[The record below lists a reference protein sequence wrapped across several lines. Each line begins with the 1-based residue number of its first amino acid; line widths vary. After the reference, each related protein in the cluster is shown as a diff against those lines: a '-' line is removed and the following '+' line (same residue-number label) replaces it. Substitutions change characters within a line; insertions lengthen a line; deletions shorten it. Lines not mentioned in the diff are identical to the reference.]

1 MSTRTVVLKDIRNIF
16 IGIVLSCLLLN
27 SVPGTAQQLNPWP
40 KPIQENKPWARWW
53 WMGNAVDTVNLSA
66 AMQKYHEAGFGGL
79 EIAPIYG
86 AKGFEDRYLRFLS
99 PAWVN
104 TLRFVLHKGD
114 RLDMGV
120 DLTTG
125 TGWPFGGPQVS
136 TEDAATK
143 LVYRIYRLGK
153 GQRLTEAIRPA
164 DQRDKK
170 AVLSEV
176 VAFDGEGNAKI
187 LTEKVDTQ
195 GMLDWDAPQGDWTLY
210 AVFVGKTGQQVKRAA
225 PGGEGYTLDH
235 FSTAAVDHYLNR
247 FDTAF
252 AEQEIG
258 VRAFYN
264 DSYEVYGAD
273 WTPGFFSEFEQRRGY
288 DLRLHLPELFA
299 DTGDVRVAR
308 VKADY
313 RETVGDLLRENFTER
328 WTAWAHGRH
337 AKTKNQAHGS
347 PSNLLDLYAT
357 VDIPEMETFG
367 SSDFPIPGFK
377 PGIKPKSGDK
387 PDPVLM
393 KFPSSAAHLK
403 GKPLVSSETF
413 TWLGEHFRSSLSQFK
428 PEVEQCFLAGINHV
442 FYHGITYS
450 PQDVPWPG
458 WLFYASVNMVPTNSW
473 WPHVRG
479 LNTYIT
485 RVQSIL
491 QSGVMDNEV
500 LLYWPAYDI
509 WDDPKGGMKS
519 LTYHNVEDWLHPAT
533 FYRIARALMDE
544 GYGVDF
550 VSDRLLADLQADR
563 GHLQSPG
570 GNRYRVLL
578 VPAARRMPLETLA
591 KIKEFAEK
599 GIQVVFEQLPEDV
612 PGFGNYEQRNRLFKQ
627 LIDSLS
633 SATNIHVTPDVV
645 SGLGKMKFMGE
656 PLVHEGLRFV
666 RLKSGGKTIYYV
678 VNHGKEDLDK
688 WIAFNTQSRHVLL
701 MDPQQGDFGWCNAK
715 IQGNQSQV
723 HLQIRTGESLFVQ
736 FGDQS
741 SLDGLPRWNYRE
753 ALDSIIELSNAWK
766 LSFREGGPQL
776 PVDTQL
782 KQPIYWTALPGEAY
796 SSFSGIGVYETSFTL
811 DAIDRA
817 GRYDLVLDDLA
828 ESARIWV
835 NDEDAGWIGSVPYQ
849 LDISKYLKQGKNTL
863 RIEVANLMANRIRFM
878 EKNHIKWN
886 DYHEINVV
894 NIDYK
899 TFDASGWDIQPSGLQ
914 GNVVIR
920 KYRLR

>member
-1 MSTRTVVLKDIRNIF
+1 MNRKQAIF
-16 IGIVLSCLLLN
+16 TGIECFLLGCLLLN
-27 SVPGTAQQLNPWP
+27 SSPGAAQQQHPWP
-40 KPIQENKPWARWW
+40 EPVKENKPWARWW
-53 WMGNAVDTVNLSA
+53 WMGNAVDTENLSA
-66 AMQKYHEAGFGGL
+66 AMQKYQAAGFGGL

-86 AKGFEDRYLRFLS
+86 AKGFEDRYLPFLS
-99 PAWVN
+99 PAWVDQ
-104 TLRFVLHKGD
+104 LRFTVREGD

-136 TEDAATK
+136 TEDAATR
-143 LVYRIYRLGK
+143 LVHRTYRLGT
-153 GQRLTEAIRPA
+153 GQRLTEAIRPES
-164 DQRDKK
+164 QRAEK
-170 AVLSEV
+170 AVLSEVLSEV
-176 VAFDGEGNAKI
+176 VAFDAAGNAKI
-187 LTEKVDTQ
+187 ITEKVDAQ
-195 GMLDWDAPQGDWTLY
+195 GMLDWVAPQGDWTLY
-210 AVFVGKTGQQVKRAA
+210 AVFIGKTGQKVKRAA
-225 PGGEGYTLDH
+225 LGGEGYTLDH
-235 FSTAAVDHYLNR
+235 FSTDAVDHYLHR

-252 AEQEIG
+252 VDQEVGI
-258 VRAFYN
+258 RAFYN

-273 WTPGFFSEFEQRRGY
+273 WTPRFFTEFERRRGY
-288 DLRLHLPELFA
+288 DLRLHLPALFA
-299 DTGDVRVAR
+299 DTGDARVAR

-328 WTAWAHGRH
+328 WTAWAHGRN

-347 PSNLLDLYAT
+347 PANLLDLYAT

-413 TWLGEHFRSSLSQFK
+413 TWLGEHFRSSPSQFK

-491 QSGVMDNEV
+491 QSGTTDNEV
-500 LLYWPAYDI
+500 LLYWPVYDI

-519 LTYHNVEDWLHPAT
+519 LTYHNVEDWLHPSAFYQTAT
-533 FYRIARALMDE
+533 KLMDK

-550 VSDRLLADLQADR
+550 VSDRLLADLQAVQ

-570 GNRYRVLL
+570 GNRYQVLL
-578 VPAARRMPLETLA
+578 IPATRRMPLETLA
-591 KIKEFAEK
+591 KIKAFAEK
-599 GIQVVFEQLPEDV
+599 GVRVVFEQLPEDV
-612 PGFGNYEQRNRLFKQ
+612 PGFGDYEQRSRSFKR
-627 LIDSLS
+627 LIDGLPSVK
-633 SATNIHVTPDVV
+633 NIHVVRDPV
-645 SGLGKMKFMGE
+645 SELEKLGRVGE
-656 PLVHEGLRFV
+656 PLVREGLRFV
-666 RLKSGGKTIYYV
+666 RLKSNGKTIYYI

-688 WIAFNTQSRHVLL
+688 WIAFNTQGHHALL

-723 HLQIRTGESLFVQ
+723 RLQIRAGESLFVQ
-736 FGDQS
+736 FDDQGAPDDR
-741 SLDGLPRWNYRE
+741 LKWNYRE
-753 ALDSIIELSNAWK
+753 ALDDVIELDNGWN
-766 LSFREGGPQL
+766 LSFVDGGPQL
-776 PVDTQL
+776 PAGRQL
-782 KQPIYWTALPGEAY
+782 EQPIFWTALPGEAY
-796 SSFSGIGVYETSFTL
+796 SSFSGIGAYETTFTL
-811 DAIDRA
+811 DAVDPA
-817 GRYDLVLDDLA
+817 SRYDLVLDDLA

-835 NDEDAGWIGSVPYQ
+835 NGEDAGWIGTVPYQ
-849 LDISKYLKQGKNTL
+849 LSISKYLKQGRNTL

-878 EKNHIKWN
+878 DKNHIKWN

-899 TFDASGWDIQPSGLQ
+899 PFDASGWEVQPSGLQ
-914 GNVVIR
+914 GNVLIR
-920 KYRLR
+920 KYR

>member
-1 MSTRTVVLKDIRNIF
+1 MNIGSVYLVIFCISVLN
-16 IGIVLSCLLLN
+16 VS
-27 SVPGTAQQLNPWP
+27 AQQNPWP
-40 KPIQENKPWARWW
+40 EPTKENKPWARWW
-53 WMGNAVDTVNLSA
+53 WMGNAVDTGNLTI
-66 AMQKYHEAGFGGL
+66 AMRNYQEVGFGGL

-86 AKGFEDRYLRFLS
+86 AKGFEDRYLQFLS
-99 PAWVN
+99 PAWVDK
-104 TLRFVLHKGD
+104 LRFTVHEGT

-143 LVYRIYRLGK
+143 LIHRTYRLGK
-153 GQRLTEAIRPA
+153 GQRLTEAIRPE
-164 DQRDKK
+164 DQRAEK

-176 VAFDGEGNAKI
+176 VAFDGAGNAEI
-187 LTEKVDTQ
+187 VTGKVDAR
-195 GMLDWDAPQGDWTLY
+195 GMLDWVAPQGNWMLY
-210 AVFVGKTGQQVKRAA
+210 AVFIGKTGQKVKRAA

-235 FSTAAVDHYLNR
+235 FSTDAVGHYLNR

-252 AEQEIG
+252 AKQEMDI
-258 VRAFYN
+258 RAFYN

-273 WTPGFFSEFEQRRGY
+273 WTSGFFTEFEQRRGY

-299 DTGDVRVAR
+299 DTGDTRVAR

-313 RETVGDLLRENFTER
+313 RETIGDLLRENFTER
-328 WTAWAHGRH
+328 WTAWAHGRN

-347 PSNLLDLYAT
+347 PANLLDLYAT

-458 WLFYASVNMVPTNSW
+458 WLFYASVNMVPNNSW
-473 WPHVRG
+473 WQHTRA

-491 QSGVMDNEV
+491 QSYVMDNEV
-500 LLYWPAYDI
+500 LLYWPVYDI

-519 LTYHNVEDWLHPAT
+519 LTYHNVEDWLHPAA
-533 FYRIARALMDE
+533 FYHAATELMDE

-550 VSDRLLADLQADR
+550 VSDRLLADLQAVQ

-570 GNRYRVLL
+570 GNRYQVLL
-578 VPAARRMPLETLA
+578 IPSTRRMPLETLT
-591 KIKEFAEK
+591 KIKELAEK
-599 GIQVVFEQLPEDV
+599 GVRVVFEQLPEDV
-612 PGFGNYEQRNRLFKQ
+612 PGFGNYEQRSRLFKQ
-627 LIDSLS
+627 LVDGLS
-633 SATNIHVTPDVV
+633 SVTNIHVMRDRIA
-645 SGLGKMKFMGE
+645 GLEKLELVGE
-656 PLVHEGLRFV
+656 PLVHDGLRFV
-666 RLKSGGKTIYYV
+666 RLKSRGKTIYFL
-678 VNHGKEDLDK
+678 VNHGDRDLDK
-688 WIAFNTQSRHVLL
+688 EVAFNAKGNYVLL
-701 MDPQQGDFGWCNAK
+701 MDPQQGDFGWCHAK
-715 IQGNQSQV
+715 MQGNQSRV
-723 HLQIRTGESLFVQ
+723 RLQIRAGESLFVQ
-736 FGDQS
+736 FADKEDPVNGQIQ
-741 SLDGLPRWNYRE
+741 WNYRE
-753 ALDSIIELSNAWK
+753 TLDEVIEPDNAWN
-766 LSFREGGPQL
+766 LSFISGGPQL
-776 PVDTQL
+776 PAGHQL
-782 KQPIYWTALPGEAY
+782 QKPVFWTTLSGDAY
-796 SSFSGIGVYETSFTL
+796 SSFSGTAAYETTFTL
-811 DAIDRA
+811 DTVDNTS
-817 GRYDLVLDDLA
+817 RYDLVLDDLA
-828 ESARIWV
+828 ESAQIWV
-835 NDEDAGWIGSVPYQ
+835 NGKIAGFIWSVPYH
-849 LDISKYLKQGKNTL
+849 LDISKYLRRGQNVL
-863 RIEVANLMANRIRFM
+863 RIEVANLMANRIRFLD
-878 EKNHIKWN
+878 KNRIKWN

-899 TFDASGWDIQPSGLQ
+899 TFDASGWKIQPSGLQ
-914 GNVVIR
+914 GSVVIR
-920 KYRLR
+920 KYR